1 MIGLHHVL
9 FLDFPKISSEPLDIS
24 LSYQHERRM
33 KNFSAVRLIARGKHN
48 RLRDGNGVT
57 LVELLIV
64 AAVVGI
70 IAGIA
75 VPAVLSA
82 LKRSKITRTYADLK
96 TIANELDAY
105 HVDYDRYPPA
115 LIDKSAQRK
124 DVWGKSFKYD
134 PFDGSVFCV
143 CSGGTNKIVDGNC
156 DDILQMST
164 DALWKDG
171 CDMCR
176 IKDPDKDTFWGN
188 CAIVAPH

>member
-1 MIGLHHVL
+1 MLL
-9 FLDFPKISSEPLDIS
+9 FLDFPKISSELLDIS
-24 LSYQHERRM
+24 PRHQHEWRM
-33 KNFSAVRLIARGKHN
+33 KNFSTDWLIARGKHN
-48 RLRDGNGVT
+48 ILRDGNGVT

-64 AAVVGI
+64 VAIVGI

-96 TIANELDAY
+96 TIANELEAY

-124 DVWGKSFKYD
+124 DVWGKSFEYD

-171 CDMCR
+171 CDICR
-176 IKDPDKDTFWGN
+176 IKVPDKDTFWGN
-188 CAIVAPH
+188 CGIVAPH